1 MNKKQWRILI
11 AFLVVALLTVFG
23 GLALVNYKP
32 GPSDQVK
39 ATGAEVKAVYDLD
52 IQLMAAARY
61 AVNNGNS
68 TQVRTFGNELNDFAQ
83 IQKQRLHNWFT
94 KNNLKLDELT
104 SAPEL
109 TLGRGYIQQMS
120 NKKLNVFDDFFKKY
134 LDDLSA
140 RLATIDTKVHFVD
153 KQAAKE
159 FTEVKGEV
167 TGVRR
172 LIG

>member
-1 MNKKQWRILI
+1 MNKNQIRILI
-11 AFLVVALLTVFG
+11 AFLAVALLVVFG
-23 GLALVNYKP
+23 GLALVNFKP
-32 GPSDQVK
+32 GPSEQLK

-52 IQLMAAARY
+52 SQLMAAARY
-61 AVNNGNS
+61 AVNNGGS

-83 IQKQRLHNWFT
+83 IQKQRLHDWFT
-94 KNNLKLDELT
+94 KNNLQLDELV

-109 TLGRGYIQQMS
+109 KLSRGHIQQMS
-120 NKKLNVFDDFFKKY
+120 NKQLTALDELFKKY
-134 LDDLSA
+134 LDDLGA
-140 RLATIDTKVHFVD
+140 KLATVDTKMHFVD

-159 FTEVKGEV
+159 FAEVKSEV

>member
-1 MNKKQWRILI
+1 VNKKQWRILI

-23 GLALVNYKP
+23 GLALVNFKP
-32 GPSDQVK
+32 GPTEQVK
-39 ATGAEVKAVYDLD
+39 AVGVEVKAIYDLD

-61 AVNNGNS
+61 AVKNS
-68 TQVRTFGNELNDFAQ
+68 DNTRVRTFGNELNDFAQ
-83 IQKQRLHNWFT
+83 LQKQRLHDWFD
-94 KNNLKLDELT
+94 KNGLKLDELT

-120 NKKLNVFDDFFKKY
+120 NKQLTDFDDLFKKY

-140 RLATIDTKVHFVD
+140 RLATIDTKINFVD
-153 KQAAKE
+153 KPATKE